1 MKQTT
6 RNEDETA
13 HSNSRY
19 GKHSFFHRLT
29 NTIDADRIGDFK
41 NLDEHGSRFEV
52 MEQCH
57 AWEGQ
62 DHE

>member
-1 MKQTT
+1 MTEPT
-6 RNEDETA
+6 RTSDDSP

-19 GKHSFFHRLT
+19 GTHSFFHRLT
-29 NTIDADRIGDFK
+29 DTLDADRIGDFK
-41 NLDEHGSRFEV
+41 NLEEHGSRFEV
-52 MEQCH
+52 MSQCH